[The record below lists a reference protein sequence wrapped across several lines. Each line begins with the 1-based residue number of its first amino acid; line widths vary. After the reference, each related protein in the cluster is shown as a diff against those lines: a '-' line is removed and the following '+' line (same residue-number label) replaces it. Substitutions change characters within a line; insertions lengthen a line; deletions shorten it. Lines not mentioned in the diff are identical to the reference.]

1 MPNRRLD
8 KTIIKSNKQTLMAFF
23 AQTFTY
29 KYNKHSD
36 AYIIAALIMTFCTA
50 PDCGHIAKLSPYAVL
65 SYTSKIEL
73 LN

>member
-1 MPNRRLD
+1 
-8 KTIIKSNKQTLMAFF
+8 MAFF

-50 PDCGHIAKLSPYAVL
+50 PDCGHIAKLSLFAVL